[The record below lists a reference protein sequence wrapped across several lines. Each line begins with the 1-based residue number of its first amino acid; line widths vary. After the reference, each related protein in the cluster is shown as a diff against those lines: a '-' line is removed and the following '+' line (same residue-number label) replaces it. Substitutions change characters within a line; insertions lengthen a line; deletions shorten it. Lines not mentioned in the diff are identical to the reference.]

1 MAKFGLLSLLQKRSS
16 QALFEGIGQ
25 HHTGEAKRGLL
36 DGKEI
41 GDLPSRLENNNR
53 AASFLDLRAAGAGL
67 INELADLFGDSGMP
81 ESCLAGSE
89 FHRYRK
95 KLVFVSLD
103 VRPQKCD
110 QVSRRAHIGRVS
122 LIMRVGNQKCIPN
135 PLPGYHASSCAF
147 LRESVPSPCDVSVI
161 ATCRDFALPLLCHED
176 PCSVRE
182 TFSNNPQ
189 QR

>member
-1 MAKFGLLSLLQKRSS
+1 MAKFGLLSLLKKRSS
-16 QALFEGIGQ
+16 QALFEGVGQ
-25 HHTGEAKRGLL
+25 HHTGESKRGLL

-41 GDLPSRLENNNR
+41 GDLPSRLKNDNR
-53 AASFLDLRAAGAGL
+53 AAPFLDLRAAGAGL
-67 INELADLFGDSGMP
+67 INKLADLVGDSGMP
-81 ESCLAGSE
+81 ESCFPRSE
-89 FHRYRK
+89 FHGYRK

-135 PLPGYHASSCAF
+135 PLPGYHAGSCAF
-147 LRESVPSPCDVSVI
+147 LRKCVPSPCDVCAI
-161 ATCRDFALPLLCHED
+161 ATCRAFARPLLCHEG

-182 TFSNNPQ
+182 MFSNNPQ

>member
-1 MAKFGLLSLLQKRSS
+1 MTKFGLLPLLQKGSS
-16 QALFEGIGQ
+16 QALFQGFGQ
-25 HHTGEAKRGLL
+25 HHTGESNSGLL

-41 GDLPSRLENNNR
+41 GDLPSRLQNDNR
-53 AASFLDLRAAGAGL
+53 AATFLDLRAAGAGL

-110 QVSRRAHIGRVS
+110 QVPGRAHIGRVS

-135 PLPGYHASSCAF
+135 PLSGLHAGSCAF
-147 LRESVPSPCDVSVI
+147 PRKCVPSPCEVSAM
-161 ATCRDFALPLLCHED
+161 ATCRDFARP
-176 PCSVRE
+176 
-182 TFSNNPQ
+182 
-189 QR
+189 

>member
-25 HHTGEAKRGLL
+25 HHTGQSKGGLL

-41 GDLPSRLENNNR
+41 GDLSFRLENNNR
-53 AASFLDLRAAGAGL
+53 AASFLDLRAAGAGF
-67 INELADLFGDSGMP
+67 INKLTDLVSDSGMP
-81 ESCLAGSE
+81 ESGFPRSE

-103 VRPQKCD
+103 VRAQECD
-110 QVSRRAHIGRVS
+110 KVSRRAHIGRVS

-135 PLPGYHASSCAF
+135 LLPGYHAASCAF
-147 LRESVPSPCDVSVI
+147 LRKCVPLPCDVFAI
-161 ATCRDFALPLLCHED
+161 A
-176 PCSVRE
+176 
-182 TFSNNPQ
+182 SN
-189 QR
+189 RGYRRTWRCESK